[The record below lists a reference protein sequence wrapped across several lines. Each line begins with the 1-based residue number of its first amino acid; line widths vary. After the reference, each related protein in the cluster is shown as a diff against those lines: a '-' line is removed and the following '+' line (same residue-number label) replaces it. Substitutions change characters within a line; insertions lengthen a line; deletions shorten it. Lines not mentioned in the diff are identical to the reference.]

1 MNSYSI
7 NSNLINAG
15 LSQNI
20 ADLRA
25 RIKETSSEAVTGR
38 WSDLTQQLSGRIG
51 DAMLSQKALNDLT
64 EQRGLLSLRETRLDI
79 LQQSLGRVQDSA
91 EGLSARM
98 LSGIT
103 SNHDAAVN
111 AAARDSKVA
120 LDTIFSSLNAR
131 HGERYLFSG
140 EATSTQP
147 FTAAEGL
154 LEDIRQIADTATDAA
169 DFQAQVDTYFNDPAG
184 GWQQN
189 TFAGSATATEAGGV
203 TAADP
208 AITKL
213 VSGLAVMAVAGSDNN
228 LAMLRQNPGLVEFA
242 AIRTADGQTA
252 LTNLR
257 GDQGVLQQRIAD
269 EQSALD
275 VEETILT
282 EAFNKMT
289 GRDQFEAASELREL
303 ENNLEASYLLTARL
317 SNLSLTNYLR

>member
-1 MNSYSI
+1 MNNYSI
-7 NSNLINAG
+7 NSTLLSAG

-64 EQRGLLSLRETRLDI
+64 DQRGLLSLRETRLDI
-79 LQQSLGRVQDSA
+79 LQQSLSRVQDSA
-91 EGLSARM
+91 EGLSTHM
-98 LSGIT
+98 LSGIG
-103 SNHDAAVN
+103 SNNTTDVN
-111 AAARDSKVA
+111 AAASGSKVA
-120 LDTIFSSLNAR
+120 LDTIFSSLNIR

-147 FTAAEGL
+147 FGTTAGL
-154 LEDIRQIADTATDAA
+154 LDDIRQIAQTATDAA
-169 DFQAQVDTYFNDPAG
+169 DFEAQIDTYFNDPTG
-184 GWQQN
+184 GWQQG
-189 TFAGSATATEAGGV
+189 TFAGSANPTDADGV
-203 TAADP
+203 TGADP

-213 VSGLAVMAVAGSDNN
+213 VSGLAVMAVSGETDN
-228 LAMLRQNPGLVEFA
+228 LALLRQNPGLVESA
-242 AIRTADGQTA
+242 AIRTAEGQTA
-252 LTNLR
+252 VTNLR
-257 GDQGVLQQRIAD
+257 ADQGIQQQRIAD

-275 VEETILT
+275 MEETILT

-289 GRDQFEAASELREL
+289 GRDQYEAASELREL
-303 ENNLEASYLLTARL
+303 ESNLEASYLLTARL